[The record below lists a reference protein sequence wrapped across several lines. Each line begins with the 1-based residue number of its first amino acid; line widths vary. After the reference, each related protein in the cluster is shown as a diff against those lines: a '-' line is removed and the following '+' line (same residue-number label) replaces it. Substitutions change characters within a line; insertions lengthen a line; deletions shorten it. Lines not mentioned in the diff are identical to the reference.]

1 MKKTSMKNSADF
13 DYIERT
19 TWQYCK
25 ARGLATDRQGL
36 AFRLATEPTDLMD
49 DIASFGVVK
58 GDKLANSIVKMIAR
72 IAQ

>member
-58 GDKLANSIVKMIAR
+58 GDKLAHNIVKMIAR
-72 IAQ
+72 IA

>member
-1 MKKTSMKNSADF
+1 MKKTTLKNSADF

-49 DIASFGVVK
+49 DIASFGVFNN
-58 GDKLANSIVKMIAR
+58 DKLANSIVKMIAR
-72 IAQ
+72 IA

>member
-1 MKKTSMKNSADF
+1 MAKTSMKNSTDF

-25 ARGLATDRQGL
+25 ARGIAKDRKGL

-49 DIASFGVVK
+49 DIASFGVVT
-58 GDKLANSIVKMIAR
+58 GDKLAHSIVKMIAR
-72 IAQ
+72 IA